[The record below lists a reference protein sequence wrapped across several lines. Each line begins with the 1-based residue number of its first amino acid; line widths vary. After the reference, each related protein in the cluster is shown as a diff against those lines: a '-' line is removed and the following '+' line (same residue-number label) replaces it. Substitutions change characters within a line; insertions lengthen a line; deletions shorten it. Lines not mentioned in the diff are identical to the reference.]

1 MVKLM
6 LAVAVLFA
14 VAAGLIWAAFL
25 RPVPIQQAA
34 AEIKTKTFKPA
45 GTYWQQQVGTNRAFR
60 TAIPISIAE
69 SYVLEL
75 YSPELGATGFFSVP
89 PADEASY
96 SIGQQVIMAYQRKGL
111 PLIGYK
117 TTVLSVRPAS
127 P

>member
-6 LAVAVLFA
+6 LAVAVVFA
-14 VAAGLIWAAFL
+14 AAAGLIWAAFL
-25 RPVPIQQAA
+25 RRVPIQQTT

-45 GTYWQQQVGTNRAFR
+45 GTYWQQQVGTSRGFR
-60 TAIPISIAE
+60 TAIPISVAE

-75 YSPELGATGFFSVP
+75 YSQELDATGFFSVP
-89 PADEASY
+89 PADEGSY
-96 SIGQQVIMAYQRKGL
+96 SIGQRVMMEYQRKGL

-117 TTVLSVRPAS
+117 TTVLSVRPAA

>member
-6 LAVAVLFA
+6 LAVAVVFA
-14 VAAGLIWAAFL
+14 AAAGLIWAAFL
-25 RPVPIQQAA
+25 RRVPTQQTI

-45 GTYWQQQVGTNRAFR
+45 GTYWQQQVGTSRGFR
-60 TAIPISIAE
+60 TAIPISVAE

-75 YSPELGATGFFSVP
+75 YSQELDATGFFSVP
-89 PADEASY
+89 PADEGSY
-96 SIGQQVIMAYQRKGL
+96 SVGQRVRMEYQRKGL

-117 TTVLSVRPAS
+117 TTVLSVGPAA